1 MAGEEIGRIRGFN
14 KKDKKI
20 LKPYSQF
27 NRCVRGGGANRDWLT
42 LSAIAGFQEQPIIDQ
57 LTIVPGYRKQR
68 AFDRWIDPAGR
79 LNI

>member
-27 NRCVRGGGANRDWLT
+27 NRCVRGGGANRD
-42 LSAIAGFQEQPIIDQ
+42 
-57 LTIVPGYRKQR
+57 
-68 AFDRWIDPAGR
+68 
-79 LNI
+79 